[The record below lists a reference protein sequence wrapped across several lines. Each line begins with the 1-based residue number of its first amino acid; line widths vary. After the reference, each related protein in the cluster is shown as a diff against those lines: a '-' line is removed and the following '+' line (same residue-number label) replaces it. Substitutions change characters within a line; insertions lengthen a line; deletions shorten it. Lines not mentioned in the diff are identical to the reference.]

1 MNKIVLAKLGQ
12 YASAAIPLTWIAIL
26 HMLVL
31 ELFNNPHLELATQE
45 RRDVTKKVL
54 VSGIMKL
61 TVTGPTY
68 ILLLPT
74 SAVPESTSL
83 AATQLIY
90 LMVTM
95 THNIK

>member
-1 MNKIVLAKLGQ
+1 MV
-12 YASAAIPLTWIAIL
+12 AIL
-26 HMLVL
+26 QILVL
-31 ELFNNPHLELATQE
+31 SLFNNPHLELATQE

-54 VSGIMKL
+54 VSGTRKL

-74 SAVPESTSL
+74 SSLPESTSL